1 MPADPAYETYWRRK
15 ELLRRSWPTFP
26 VRRWWETDGLC
37 DIERIYFDAIQGAS
51 SLLDVGAGDTRVKEK
66 IQRAGFRGEYHTQ
79 DVGEEG
85 RYTYRDLSEVS
96 RTYDAILC
104 LDVLEHLPLADGLHM
119 LKRMISLLT
128 PTGALVIQT
137 PNAAYIPDPRSWDMT
152 HVQTYNIQDLWAFL
166 RCEGMEVEGYRVVLG
181 PQNPGPIVALRS
193 AIVAYVKRRI
203 LGCDYANNIAII
215 ARKSAAAP
223 SQAR

>member
-37 DIERIYFDAIQGAS
+37 DIERIYFDAIRGAS
-51 SLLDVGAGDTRVKEK
+51 SLLDVGAGDTRVMEK
-66 IQRAGFRGEYHTQ
+66 VQRAGFKGEYHTQ
-79 DVGEEG
+79 DVGAEG
-85 RYTYRDLSEVS
+85 RYTYRDLSEVT

-104 LDVLEHLPLADGLHM
+104 LDVLEHLPLADGLRM

-128 PTGALVIQT
+128 PAGALVIQT

-181 PQNPGPIVALRS
+181 PQNPGPIGAVRG
-193 AIVAYVKRRI
+193 AIVAYMKRRV

-215 ARKSAAAP
+215 ARKGAAAP
-223 SQAR
+223 SPAR

>member
-1 MPADPAYETYWRRK
+1 MPADPAYDTYWRRK

-37 DIERIYFDAIQGAS
+37 DIEQIYFDAIRGAS
-51 SLLDVGAGDTRVKEK
+51 SILDVGAGDARVMRKV
-66 IQRAGFRGEYHTQ
+66 QAAGYGGEYHTQ

-85 RYTYRDLSEVS
+85 RYTYRDLSEVT
-96 RTYDAILC
+96 RPYDAILC
-104 LDVLEHLPLADGLHM
+104 LDVLEHLPLADGLIL
-119 LKRMISLLT
+119 LKRMIALLG
-128 PTGALVIQT
+128 PGGALVIQT

-166 RCEGMEVEGYRVVLG
+166 RCEALEVEGYRVVFG
-181 PQNPGPIVALRS
+181 PRHPGPIAAARN
-193 AIVAYVKRRI
+193 AIVAYVKRRV

-215 ARKSAAAP
+215 ARKPAAP
-223 SQAR
+223 APVR

>member
-15 ELLRRSWPTFP
+15 ELLRRSWPSFP

-37 DIERIYFDAIQGAS
+37 DIEQIYFDAIRGAS
-51 SLLDVGAGDTRVKEK
+51 SLLDVGAGDTRVMEK
-66 IQRAGFRGEYHTQ
+66 MRSAGFKGEYHTQ

-85 RYTYRDLSEVS
+85 RYTYRTLSEVT
-96 RTYDAILC
+96 RPYDAILC
-104 LDVLEHLPLADGLHM
+104 LDVLEHLPLADGLLL
-119 LKRMISLLT
+119 LKGMIALLS
-128 PTGALVIQT
+128 PGGALVIQT

-166 RCEGMEVEGYRVVLG
+166 RCEGLEVEGYRVVFEA
-181 PQNPGPIVALRS
+181 QNPGPVAAARS

-203 LGCDYANNIAII
+203 LGCDFANNIAII
-215 ARKSAAAP
+215 ARKGPAAQSP
-223 SQAR
+223 AR